1 MIERDLLYVGGE
13 WVVPASGL
21 TTDVIYPF
29 TEAPIGRAALAGSAD
44 VDRAVRA
51 ARAAFDDGPWPRTT
65 PGERATVLRRAAAAI
80 EARAD
85 ELARLT
91 TLEVGS
97 PIADV
102 GLQVAVAKLF
112 LDWHADQAETYPW
125 EEDRPGVFSSLLVR
139 RVPVGVVGAIVPWN
153 FPLGLTMPKLCP
165 ALLTGCTVVLKPAEE
180 TPLYAFLLAEI
191 FEQAGLPPGV
201 LNVVPA
207 DRTVS
212 EELVRH
218 PLVDKISFTGST
230 RAGSR
235 IGSICG
241 EQIKRCSLELGGKS
255 AAIILDD
262 ADVDDVLPELAPAT
276 MRNSGQ
282 ACINQ
287 TRVLAPRARYESVVA
302 ALVAAIGSFVVGDPA
317 DTGTVV
323 GPLISEAQRE
333 RVEGYI
339 ASGRRAGARLV
350 LGGGRPSDHELG
362 YFVEPTVFADVDNRM
377 TIAQEEIFGPVVA
390 VIPYSGEDEAV
401 AIANDSPYGLSGSV
415 WSGDAER
422 AARVARRLRTGNVGV
437 NQFMLD
443 IGGPFGGFKQ
453 SGLGREYGVEGIDE
467 YVELQQ
473 VTAPRPQPAAS
484 LRRRTSSSSVLAAQS
499 SVDTISSPSRP

>member
-1 MIERDLLYVGGE
+1 MIERDFLYVGGE
-13 WVVPASGL
+13 WVAPASGL
-21 TTDVIYPF
+21 TTDVMYPF

-65 PGERATVLRRAAAAI
+65 PAERATILRRVGKAI

-85 ELARLT
+85 EFARLT

-97 PIADV
+97 PIGGV

-125 EEDRPGVFSSLLVR
+125 EEERPGVFSSLLVR
-139 RVPVGVVGAIVPWN
+139 RVPIGVVGAIVPWN

-191 FEQAGLPPGV
+191 FEHAGLPPGV

-255 AAIILDD
+255 AAIILEG
-262 ADVDDVLPELAPAT
+262 ADIDEVISELAPAT

-287 TRVLAPRARYESVVA
+287 TRVLAPRGQYDAVVEALA
-302 ALVAAIGSFVVGDPA
+302 ATIGAFVVGDPA
-317 DTGTVV
+317 DPDTVV
-323 GPLISEAQRE
+323 GPLISAAQRE

-339 ASGRRAGARLV
+339 TSGRRAGARLV
-350 LGGGRPSDHELG
+350 LGGGRPSEYERG
-362 YFVEPTVFADVDNRM
+362 YFVEPTIFADVDNRM
-377 TIAQEEIFGPVVA
+377 KIAQEEIFGPVVT
-390 VIPYSGEDEAV
+390 VIPYSGEEEAV

-415 WSGDAER
+415 WSDDAER
-422 AARVARRLRTGNVGV
+422 AGRVARRLRTGNVGV

-443 IGGPFGGFKQ
+443 IGGPFGGFKH
-453 SGLGREYGVEGIDE
+453 SGLGREYGREGIDE

-473 VTAPRPQPAAS
+473 LTAPRPQPAAS
-484 LRRRTSSSSVLAAQS
+484 PRRRTSSSSVLAAQS
-499 SVDTISSPSRP
+499 SVDKISSPARP

>member
-13 WVVPASGL
+13 WVAPASGL
-21 TTDVIYPF
+21 TTEVIYPF

-44 VDRAVRA
+44 VDGAVRA

-65 PGERATVLRRAAAAI
+65 PGERATVLRRAATAI
-80 EARAD
+80 EARTD

-97 PIADV
+97 PLADV

-112 LDWHADQAETYPW
+112 LDWHADQAEIYPW
-125 EEDRPGVFSSLLVR
+125 EEDRPGVFSRLLVR

-235 IGSICG
+235 IGAICG

-262 ADVDDVLPELAPAT
+262 ADLDEVILELAPAT

-287 TRVLAPRARYESVVA
+287 TRVLAPRGRYEAVVEALA
-302 ALVAAIGSFVVGDPA
+302 ATIGSFVVGDPA
-317 DTGTVV
+317 DAGTVV

-333 RVEGYI
+333 RVERYI

-350 LGGGRPSDHELG
+350 LGGGRPSEHERG

-390 VIPYSGEDEAV
+390 VIPYSGEEEAV

-422 AARVARRLRTGNVGV
+422 AERVARRLRTGNVGV

-443 IGGPFGGFKQ
+443 IGGPFGGFKH
-453 SGLGREYGVEGIDE
+453 SGLGREYGLEGIDE

-473 VTAPRPQPAAS
+473 VTAARSQPAAS

-499 SVDTISSPSRP
+499 SVDRISSPSRP